1 MIANQKDRTGL
12 LDASNPS
19 GYHSLTMRRL
29 VCVWGLLTVLLGG
42 GCNTTES
49 GKGAKVEVL
58 SNDKFRELDCAVQAV
73 APEGME
79 GAASATNGVAAA
91 EVPQSPLIGP
101 GAQVTIYVAEDSSL
115 NRQYII
121 PPGGVIDFPPLGR
134 FTASG
139 LTAEELGAKIKE
151 GLERDY
157 FRQATVEVT
166 VERESRLAPGIIY
179 VLGRVGRAGPIQLP
193 ADESFTLTKA
203 ILASGGG
210 DVFANLSKVQIIR
223 YCQDGRKYKTFV
235 NVQRI
240 MDKGEFEN
248 DVALR
253 NGDWVIVP
261 EKIVNLW

>member
-1 MIANQKDRTGL
+1 MWPLVYCCALAAL
-12 LDASNPS
+12 LLNS
-19 GYHSLTMRRL
+19 GCDTS
-29 VCVWGLLTVLLGG
+29 G
-42 GCNTTES
+42 S
-49 GKGAKVEVL
+49 GKNVAVQVL
-58 SNDKFRELDCAVQAV
+58 TNEEFRELDCAVQSV
-73 APEGME
+73 VPEGME
-79 GAASATNGVAAA
+79 GPTTRVSDSTN
-91 EVPQSPLIGP
+91 EVVGAVVEAPKSPLIGP
-101 GAQVTIYVAEDSSL
+101 GAQVTIYVTEDSSL
-115 NRQYII
+115 NRQYIV

-134 FTASG
+134 FTAAG

-151 GLERDY
+151 ALERDY

-193 ADESFTLTKA
+193 AEESFTLTKA

-210 DVFANLSKVQIIR
+210 DVFANLGKVQIIR